1 MRRFMRLAVFATC
14 LAAAAHVTSGQAGPA
29 DDAEA
34 AYRSGNIGN
43 AIAIAKAAAE
53 RSDPQA
59 QAVLAFFLYTKV
71 PPAPVEA
78 MMWWQRAAEQ
88 GHAEGQFMLATQYF
102 YGVVTPA
109 DYGAAYKWAL
119 IAARSAQLSDSARNE
134 VLKLT
139 SEIKMKLAPDQIRS
153 AQEEAVAF
161 HPKPER

>member
-1 MRRFMRLAVFATC
+1 MRRFMRIAVIAAC
-14 LAAAAHVTSGQAGPA
+14 LAAAAHDLSAQAGPA

-34 AYRSGNIGN
+34 AYRSGDIGK

-119 IAARSAQLSDSARNE
+119 IAGRSPQLSEAARNE

-139 SEIKMKLAPDQIRS
+139 AEIRMKLAPDQIRS
-153 AQEEAVAF
+153 VQEDAVAF

>member
-1 MRRFMRLAVFATC
+1 MRRFIHIVLIASC
-14 LAAAAHVTSGQAGPA
+14 AAAWHDASAQAGPA

-34 AYRSGNIGN
+34 AYRSGDVGK
-43 AIAIAKAAAE
+43 AIDIARQAAE
-53 RSDPQA
+53 RSDPRA

-71 PPAPVEA
+71 PPDPIEA
-78 MMWWQRAAEQ
+78 MKWWRRSAEQ

-102 YGVVTPA
+102 YGVVTPP
-109 DYGAAYKWAL
+109 DHGAAYRWAL
-119 IAARSAQLSDSARNE
+119 IAARSPQLSESARNE

-139 SEIKMKLAPDQIRS
+139 AEIKAGLGPDQIRS

>member
-1 MRRFMRLAVFATC
+1 MRQFIGIAMVATC
-14 LAAAAHVTSGQAGPA
+14 LAATAQGMSAQAGPA

-34 AYRSGNIGN
+34 TYRSGDVGK
-43 AIAIAKAAAE
+43 AIAIAKEAAE
-53 RSDPQA
+53 RSDPRA

-102 YGVVTPA
+102 YGVITPA

-119 IAARSAQLSDSARNE
+119 IAGRSPQLSEAARNE

-139 SEIKMKLAPDQIRS
+139 AEIRMKLAPHQIRS
-153 AQEEAVAF
+153 VQEEAVAF

>member
-1 MRRFMRLAVFATC
+1 MRQLRHIALIAVCVATWHG
-14 LAAAAHVTSGQAGPA
+14 ASAQGAPT

-34 AYRSGNIGN
+34 AYRRGDISR
-43 AIAIAKAAAE
+43 AIEIAKEAAE
-53 RSDPQA
+53 QSDPQA
-59 QAVLAFFLYTKV
+59 QALLAFFLYTKV
-71 PPAPVEA
+71 PPSPIEA

-109 DYGAAYKWAL
+109 DYAAAYKWAL
-119 IAARSAQLSDSARNE
+119 IAARSPQLSEAARNE

-139 SEIKMKLAPDQIRS
+139 GEIRMKLAPDQIRTV
-153 AQEEAVAF
+153 QEEAVAF